1 MPDRHEE
8 NIKLSGTI
16 DKGFLKK
23 ERNKS
28 RKPMREINIIGE
40 EKHSNSHHTP
50 HDDMMK
56 FMTGNVSTASYSE
69 IETITGIMTKKQKEQ
84 ELDREE
90 EAKLSSFR
98 GRLKSVLNCTTAGQD
113 YLKGKYQSF

>member
-1 MPDRHEE
+1 MPERHEE

-28 RKPMREINIIGE
+28 RQPMREINIIGE
-40 EKHSNSHHTP
+40 EKHSPFCHKHR
-50 HDDMMK
+50 DDMME
-56 FMTGNVSTASYSE
+56 FMATNVSTATYSE
-69 IETITGIMTKKQKEQ
+69 IEAITGIMTKKQNEQ
-84 ELDREE
+84 ELDRDE
-90 EAKLSSFR
+90 EAKLYSFK
-98 GRLKSVLNCTTAGQD
+98 GRMKSVLNSTAAGQD